1 MPPAPPP
8 GGPPPRVRIT
18 GSRRAARA
26 PERRP
31 LRAEL
36 SEQTGLGEVYLHG
49 LMRAQFRLAATIIAF
64 GVAILG
70 GIPLLFWLVPAS
82 RTWELFGVPLAW
94 IIIGVAVYP
103 VTVLAA
109 ASYVRRATKIES
121 DFTDVI
127 RRLS

>member
-1 MPPAPPP
+1 
-8 GGPPPRVRIT
+8 
-18 GSRRAARA
+18 
-26 PERRP
+26 
-31 LRAEL
+31 
-36 SEQTGLGEVYLHG
+36 
-49 LMRAQFRLAATIIAF
+49 MRAQFRLAATIIAF

-82 RTWELFGVPLAW
+82 RTWELFGIPLAW